1 MKTLTTVGWT
11 GFSLALAFL
20 VFSQACVDDEP
31 TAPPGAREV
40 TAPTSQEELGESQ
53 LMLDLAREIP
63 GFGGLY
69 YEPGGERLVIAMT
82 EANRAGFPAARQE
95 VFASLAADVSPP
107 SMADAAAVDF
117 VERVVE
123 HSFIELARH
132 RARLRPGLFA
142 IPEVVGLHVDEEF
155 NRIGIGLEDLSA
167 RAAVLDL
174 AMELSVPVEML
185 SFSEETPIR
194 QLRISSGKRY
204 TPSSSGRT
212 LQDVITIP
220 DARLRGG
227 YGVKA
232 LGGSYCTLGFTAM
245 LTERPTSS
253 VFVSNSHCSRIPYRT
268 DYAVWGQPD
277 SLELNLV
284 GHEIL
289 DPKPRRC
296 TKWRPFFR
304 HDCRESDAALIVVTA
319 DRGIALGD
327 IARTTLRDDCASDCS
342 ITVDTANPTIRI
354 SSAKRSNMGNDE
366 LDKVGAETG
375 WT

>member
-1 MKTLTTVGWT
+1 MKTLHRNLLIAQEAALAFLIGGRAHNSGGTVRGGKDASAWNCRHRRRGARRPRGLPRHRRFAARVRRGSRTVRAALAILADRRAPHNLESQGGPMMKTLATVGWT
-11 GFSLALAFL
+11 GFSLALTFL
-20 VFSQACVDDEP
+20 VFSQACVDDEL
-31 TAPPGAREV
+31 TSPPGARKV

-53 LMLDLAREIP
+53 LVLDLAREIP

-107 SMADAAAVDF
+107 SMANVAAVDF

-123 HSFIELARH
+123 YSFVELARH

-155 NRIGIGLEDLSA
+155 NRIGIGLEDVSA

-174 AMELSVPVEML
+174 AMELSFPVEML
-185 SFSEETPIR
+185 SFSEESPIR

-204 TPSSSGRT
+204 TPSSSRPT
-212 LQDVITIP
+212 LQDLITIP

-232 LGGSYCTLGFTAM
+232 LGGGYCTLGFTAM
-245 LTERPTSS
+245 RTERPATT

-268 DYAVWGQPD
+268 AGPYV
-277 SLELNLV
+277 
-284 GHEIL
+284 
-289 DPKPRRC
+289 
-296 TKWRPFFR
+296 
-304 HDCRESDAALIVVTA
+304 
-319 DRGIALGD
+319 
-327 IARTTLRDDCASDCS
+327 
-342 ITVDTANPTIRI
+342 
-354 SSAKRSNMGNDE
+354 
-366 LDKVGAETG
+366 
-375 WT
+375 